1 MNAHCLGQAVFAALC
16 TVAALAAFVLSMAW
30 IIERWPKVGVGI
42 FITIIVAIL
51 TFSYY
56 LDICK

>member
-16 TVAALAAFVLSMAW
+16 TVAALAAFVLG
-30 IIERWPKVGVGI
+30 IIWTLERWPKVGTAI
-42 FITIIVAIL
+42 YITILVALL
-51 TFSYY
+51 TFVYY